1 MLSHSL
7 GNLGKLFCFGGL
19 GSVLHI
25 PCILSGIRHRLSLLS
40 CLLSLSC
47 RFPCLICISLFRL
60 LCCGF
65 STLSKLFSRFLQGR
79 SHVLGLGIFSH
90 TFFHS
95 FLKSLPC
102 IVKGVFNLDA
112 GCLVCFLNHRQLF
125 LSHCFG
131 CLYQL
136 IGLRYRRNRLR
147 IFCQGLFER
156 ISQLLLLGLCLIQ
169 ISFCALQVGLS
180 NVAQFLLHQGIL
192 LEFPL
197 KLLEGFCRRFVG
209 QIHQQLEHGI
219 LFIKILLNTQL
230 RFLFTQTRPGLF
242 ALTVFQILI
251 MFSQLVQDFTQFI
264 LISDCRIE

>member
-19 GSVLHI
+19 GSVLHL
-25 PCILSGIRHRLSLLS
+25 PGLLSGIRHRLSLLS
-40 CLLSLSC
+40 CLFSLSR
-47 RFPCLICISLFRL
+47 RFSCFICINLFRL
-60 LCCGF
+60 LCGGF
-65 STLSKLFSRFLQGR
+65 STLGKLFSRFLQGR

-102 IVKGVFNLDA
+102 IVKGFFNLDA
-112 GCLVCFLNHRQLF
+112 GFLVCLLDHRQLF

-136 IGLRYRRNRLR
+136 IGLRYRRNRRR

-180 NVAQFLLHQGIL
+180 NVAQLLLHQRVL

-197 KLLEGFCRRFVG
+197 KLLEGFFRRLVG
-209 QIHQQLEHGI
+209 QIHQLLEHGI
-219 LFIKILLNTQL
+219 LFIKILLNPQL
-230 RFLFTQTRPGLF
+230 LLFFTQSHPGLF

-251 MFSQLVQDFTQFI
+251 MFSQLI
-264 LISDCRIE
+264 